1 MLAIIVC
8 WDAPLMVMITNH
20 QGFAGD
26 GPGASRSSVVCAYG
40 PQDVRASAFLDLK
53 GAIRRR
59 DVLGIVG
66 PHSRQPRVGDAQ
78 LQKQVSLER

>member
-1 MLAIIVC
+1 MLGLAVAILDGSSQKIVENEAANNVC
-8 WDAPLMVMITNH
+8 YPSFVLTDLKM
-20 QGFAGD
+20 FAL
-26 GPGASRSSVVCAYG
+26 P
-40 PQDVRASAFLDLK
+40 AFLDLK